1 MKGSQMAIS
10 FSLAGIID
18 IFFRVLILCLL
29 VRVILSW
36 IVSFSLMSPGN
47 PFFRFFNR
55 VTDPILYPIAN
66 RIPRTALMA
75 FDLGLIV
82 ALLFCWWG
90 LSLLDGLVLFSL
102 PTGW

>member
-1 MKGSQMAIS
+1 MKGSQMFIV
-10 FSLAGIID
+10 FSLHWIID
-18 IFFRVLILCLL
+18 LFFRALILCLL
-29 VRVILSW
+29 IRVILSW

-47 PFFRFFNR
+47 PFFRFFSR

-90 LSLLDGLVLFSL
+90 LSLLDGLLLSSL
-102 PTGW
+102 PNNW

>member
-1 MKGSQMAIS
+1 MVIS
-10 FSLAGIID
+10 FSLHWIID
-18 IFFRVLILCLL
+18 LFFRALILCLL
-29 VRVILSW
+29 IRVILSW

-47 PFFRFFNR
+47 PFYRFFNR

-90 LSLLDGLVLFSL
+90 LSMLDSLVLISL
-102 PTGW
+102 PSNW